1 MNELFERLK
10 AAVADRYTIQQEIGR
25 GGMAVVYLA
34 RDLKHD
40 RDVAVKCL
48 LPDLAATLGSDRFLH
63 EIRVTANLQHPHILP
78 LYDSGEADDLLYYV
92 MPYIDG
98 ESLRQRLNRDRRLAI
113 AEVVRITNQVA
124 SALDYAHRHGVLHRD
139 IKPENILISEGH
151 AIVADFGIAKA
162 VSTAGGEHLTRSGF
176 PQGTPGYMSPEQA
189 ASLTTLDP
197 RTDVYSLAC
206 VIYEMLVGD
215 TPGEWPTEEAVR
227 LGRFVDAV
235 PEHREPLDTLPG
247 RLEQVLVKGLAMRR
261 KDRFAKP
268 LQFTA
273 ALQAVSQS
281 SAKLSE
287 ADMQRIMMRAA
298 ELDADHRS
306 EETQLSMGAVEQVA
320 AEVGIVPERVREA
333 ARELARDSGSSAPT
347 ASNYLGVPTSLLV
360 EHTIDG
366 EIAESEYPLLVKE
379 IHSVLSIVG
388 HTSTLGRSLTWSPAE
403 SGAVGRSV
411 QIRVVSEAGRTW
423 IRIRE
428 RLDLVGDNRIL
439 PYLGAMGGG
448 IVLALLA
455 GAMGF
460 ADSALIL
467 IPGAL
472 GGVLGFNL
480 TARSL
485 YARTVKRRRPQL
497 DSLGDRLA
505 ALGRTL
511 VSDNTAPQGSPR
523 LSP

>member
-1 MNELFERLK
+1 MNDLCERLK
-10 AAVADRYTIQQEIGR
+10 AALADRYTIQKEIGR

-34 RDLKHD
+34 HDLKHD

-48 LPDLAATLGSDRFLH
+48 LPDLAATLGSDRFLN

-92 MPYIDG
+92 MPYVDG
-98 ESLRQRLNRDRRLAI
+98 ESLRQRINRERRI
-113 AEVVRITNQVA
+113 TIEEVVRITDQVA

-176 PQGTPGYMSPEQA
+176 PLGTPGYMSPEQA
-189 ASLTTLDP
+189 ASLAALDS
-197 RTDVYSLAC
+197 RTDVYSMAC

-227 LGRFVDAV
+227 LGRFVDAA
-235 PEHREPLDTLPG
+235 PEHREQLDTLPG

-261 KDRFAKP
+261 RDRFAKP

-273 ALQAVSQS
+273 ALRAVSQS
-281 SAKLSE
+281 SAKLSDAE
-287 ADMQRIMMRAA
+287 VQRLMMRAA
-298 ELDADHRS
+298 ELDAEQAED
-306 EETQLSMGAVEQVA
+306 ETQLSIGAVERVA
-320 AEVGIVPERVREA
+320 AEVGIVPEHVREA
-333 ARELARDSGSSAPT
+333 AQEIALASEPPPPKV
-347 ASNYLGVPTSLLV
+347 SNYLGVPTGLAIERSL
-360 EHTIDG
+360 EG
-366 EIAESEYPLLVKE
+366 ELPESEYPLLVKE
-379 IHSVLSIVG
+379 IHSALGIVG

-403 SGAVGRSV
+403 SGATGRSV
-411 QIRVVSEAGRTW
+411 QVRVVSESGRTW

-428 RLDLVGDNRIL
+428 RLDLVGDSRIL
-439 PYLGAMGGG
+439 PYLGAIGGG
-448 IVLALLA
+448 IALALLG
-455 GAMGF
+455 GAIGL

-472 GGVLGFNL
+472 GGVLGFNF

-485 YARTVKRRRPQL
+485 YARAVRRRRPQL
-497 DSLGDRLA
+497 EGLSDRLV
-505 ALGRTL
+505 ALGKTL
-511 VSDNTAPQGSPR
+511 VSETTPR
-523 LSP
+523 